1 MLGSVMKTE
10 TIETL
15 GCMYSCIKK
24 TNMLVPTCEYI
35 SIHVIIYAVL
45 WNTHRLLIEK

>member
-1 MLGSVMKTE
+1 MLGSDMKTE
-10 TIETL
+10 TTKTM

-35 SIHVIIYAVL
+35 SMRIHLYTRDHLCCIVEY
-45 WNTHRLLIEK
+45 T